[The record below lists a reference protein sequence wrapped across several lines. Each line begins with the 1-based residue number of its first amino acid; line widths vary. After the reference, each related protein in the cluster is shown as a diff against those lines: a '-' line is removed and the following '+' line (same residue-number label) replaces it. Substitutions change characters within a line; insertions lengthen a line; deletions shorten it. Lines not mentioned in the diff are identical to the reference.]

1 MKIALL
7 LWGIALWHA
16 IAWVHYLSVCY
27 IVGYDRHDDP
37 EEEHIFLKCLLFG
50 IGWIWPLTSPGIIL
64 LVVRKEAIER
74 RISEMPVA
82 PWNWCTP
89 CQREIELPME
99 WMEHVEVECR
109 GCRRPYEFV
118 FRHADNCSE
127 CGQTVWDLIPAYEEE
142 TACA

>member
-50 IGWIWPLTSPGIIL
+50 IGWIWPLTSPGII
-64 LVVRKEAIER
+64 
-74 RISEMPVA
+74 
-82 PWNWCTP
+82 
-89 CQREIELPME
+89 QREIELPME
-99 WMEHVEVECR
+99 WMEHVEVDCS
-109 GCRRPYEFV
+109 GCHRPYEFV
-118 FRHADNCSE
+118 LRHADNCSE